1 MKVYYFADTD
11 WKNHLDIST
20 DELTSVLTPVS
31 SGTDIKDLVL
41 AVYMINRNIASS
53 GVAYVQNWLTQKQF
67 ITFRGRWNITKNFP
81 TPNDLPI
88 KYKLIRLQFGINY
101 LHYPLRQQDSYGWE
115 LSFNTFIDHF
125 AFLYAHEL
133 HHFRRFH
140 LGFHPR
146 EGENSANKWA
156 LQKVRE
162 LGFDVAGEKLSHKTR
177 KGISKRIQ
185 SKLYFDRFKKFRQLN
200 QGDRLIIKYD
210 PQGRYQ
216 SEAAT
221 VLRPIRKNSRRIV
234 VKTNDGKH
242 WRWPMEWVAIVNKI

>member
-11 WKNHLDIST
+11 WKKNLKIST
-20 DELTSVLTPVS
+20 NELTDVLTDVAS
-31 SGTDIKDLVL
+31 DTNTKDLIL
-41 AVYMINRNIASS
+41 ALYLIRNKSASS
-53 GVAYVQNWLTQKQF
+53 GIAYVQNWLTHKQF
-67 ITFRGRWNITKNFP
+67 ITYRGRWNITKNFS
-81 TPNDLPI
+81 TPNNLPD
-88 KYKLIRLQFGINY
+88 KYKLIRLQFGTDY
-101 LHYPLRQQDSYGWE
+101 LQYPLRQQDRYGWE
-115 LSFNTFIDHF
+115 LTFKTFIDHF
-125 AFLYAHEL
+125 AFLFAHEL

-140 LGFHPR
+140 LRFHPR

-156 LQKVRE
+156 LKKIQD
-162 LGFDVAGEKLSHKTR
+162 LGFDVAGEKLSHKRR

-185 SKLYFDRFKKFRQLN
+185 SKLYFDRFKKFRQLD

-221 VLRPIRKNSRRIV
+221 VLRPIRKNSSRIV

-242 WRWPMEWVAIVNKI
+242 WRWPMEWIVLGE

>member
-11 WKNHLDIST
+11 WKNHLNIST
-20 DELTSVLTPVS
+20 NQLTDVLTKVS
-31 SGTDIKDLVL
+31 SGTNTDDLVL
-41 AVYMINRNIASS
+41 ALYLINRNSASS
-53 GVAYVQNWLTQKQF
+53 GVAYVQKGLTKKQF
-67 ITFRGRWNITKNFP
+67 ITFRGRWTVTKNFP
-81 TPNDLPI
+81 IPDDLPE

-101 LHYPLRQQDSYGWE
+101 LRYPLRQHDRYGWE
-115 LSFNTFIDHF
+115 LSFKTFIDHF
-125 AFLYAHEL
+125 AFLFAHEL

-156 LQKVRE
+156 LHKVRE
-162 LGFDVAGEKLSHKTR
+162 LGFDVAGEKISQKKNNSL
-177 KGISKRIQ
+177 SKRIH
-185 SKLYFDRFKKFRQLN
+185 SKLYFDKFKKFQKLD
-200 QGDRLIIKYD
+200 QGDRIFIQYD

-242 WRWPMEWVAIVNKI
+242 WRWPMDWVVFGD